1 MRKILTL
8 TIFII
13 IILIPEITFSQ
24 DSSMAPAS
32 YTSFGFQF
40 SQVSGTGISIGRD
53 VNSQYR
59 LRGTIGIISTDSQTR
74 YSFGFDAHYYLN
86 SNAKYNVFI
95 GPSFGRIGGSKED
108 PKTRFALATGLEV
121 PLTGPMPYKNICL
134 GLVLYYPTYYVL
146 SGNINVTP
154 GAYISYNF

>member
-1 MRKILTL
+1 MRFILKP
-8 TIFII
+8 TIILI
-13 IILIPEITFSQ
+13 IILIPNISFPQ
-24 DSSMAPAS
+24 DSTLIPPI

-53 VNSQYR
+53 VNSKYR
-59 LRGTIGIISTDSQTR
+59 LRGTIGIISTDLQTR

-86 SNAKYNVFI
+86 SNTKYNVFI
-95 GPSFGRIGGSKED
+95 GPSIGRIGGSKED
-108 PKTRFALATGLEV
+108 PKTRLALATGLEV
-121 PLTGPMPYKNICL
+121 PLTGSTPYKNICL

-154 GAYISYNF
+154 GVYLSYNF